1 MGATRATT
9 LVLLVDDESLVRR
22 ILKQILA
29 AYQDMEVA
37 NGEEAIAAV
46 ERLQPDVVVMD
57 IRMPASDGIAAA
69 RVIKEKYPH
78 VKIIGLSEHAS
89 GYNTDAMERA
99 GAVGVYQKSMALE
112 DLYPAIKAAHPAI

>member
-46 ERLQPDVVVMD
+46 DRLQTDIVVMG
-57 IRMPASDGIAAA
+57 IRMPALDGIAAD
-69 RVIKEKYPH
+69 KP
-78 VKIIGLSEHAS
+78 IIF
-89 GYNTDAMERA
+89 T
-99 GAVGVYQKSMALE
+99 
-112 DLYPAIKAAHPAI
+112 